1 MGLNKKETRF
11 LEALAAFN
19 QAEDAE
25 TKRHYLEILHGLKK
39 ERVGALLTK
48 DQFVCIS
55 NWYHSVIIEL
65 VNLPHFSEDPEWIKK
80 ELGGRIG
87 IREIKDAINNLLRLG
102 LLKRN
107 EAGRLVQSENALVT
121 EDDVRHTAAYVF
133 HQQMLS
139 LAKEVLAASH
149 SSTREIAGMTIAVS
163 EKQFKE
169 IKSMMRDFE
178 DSIVR
183 YMSDNPDLPRAVV
196 QLNMQLFH
204 VTGDVKE
211 ISHE

>member
-1 MGLNKKETRF
+1 
-11 LEALAAFN
+11 
-19 QAEDAE
+19 
-25 TKRHYLEILHGLKK
+25 
-39 ERVGALLTK
+39 
-48 DQFVCIS
+48 
-55 NWYHSVIIEL
+55 
-65 VNLPHFSEDPEWIKK
+65 
-80 ELGGRIG
+80 
-87 IREIKDAINNLLRLG
+87 
-102 LLKRN
+102 
-107 EAGRLVQSENALVT
+107 
-121 EDDVRHTAAYVF
+121 
-133 HQQMLS
+133 
-139 LAKEVLAASH
+139 
-149 SSTREIAGMTIAVS
+149 MTIAVS